1 MIRMKQKILS
11 IRSLGVAFSLMACFS
26 ACSNVENIEQNDG
39 QPIEIKLSSGVTPE
53 SRALTPTQSTQ
64 IESGETVYVWAEK
77 NSDKSS
83 YIDTWSLTADGN
95 GGLNPSGP
103 KFYPS
108 NKAAI
113 DLYALHGNFTS
124 APTGVF
130 QTVISGYSVISDQS
144 DKSDYA
150 KSDLLY
156 ATKSAVSPEEA
167 AVALVFKHLLSKI
180 EINLKAGN
188 GIDMNQL
195 SSIKILN
202 TKLKADVTLNK
213 DENATASV
221 VLSSDN
227 NNATDITPFQ
237 SSDADGNKYAE
248 AIVIPQEVSG
258 TFVEVT
264 VGGTPYYYTIPT
276 QTLQGGYKYI
286 LNLTVGESASAT
298 PAELSW
304 TE

>member
-1 MIRMKQKILS
+1 MKKNVLNIRILG
-11 IRSLGVAFSLMACFS
+11 IAFSLMACFS

-39 QPIEIKLSSGVTPE
+39 QPVEIKLSSGVTPE

-83 YIDTWSLTADGN
+83 YIDAWSLTADGN
-95 GGLNPSGP
+95 GVFSSGATQYYP
-103 KFYPS
+103 KDRT
-108 NKAAI
+108 AI
-113 DLYALHGNFTS
+113 DLYALHGNFTFTS
-124 APTGVF
+124 TDGF
-130 QTVISGYSVISDQS
+130 QTVISGYGVIADQS
-144 DKSDYA
+144 DKLNYV

-156 ATKSAVSPEEA
+156 ATNSGVLPQKDAVD
-167 AVALVFKHLLSKI
+167 LVFKHLLSKI

-188 GIDMNQL
+188 GIVFDQET
-195 SSIKILN
+195 SIKILN
-202 TKLKADVTLNK
+202 TKLKADVTLSK
-213 DENATASV
+213 DENTATSV
-221 VLSSDN
+221 ALSYDN
-227 NNATDITPFQ
+227 NNATDIIPFQ
-237 SSDADGNKYAE
+237 SSDEEGVYAE

-276 QTLQGGYKYI
+276 RTLQSGYKYI
-286 LNLTVGESASAT
+286 LDLTVGESASAT
-298 PAELSW
+298 PAEQSW

>member
-1 MIRMKQKILS
+1 MKQKVLS
-11 IRSLGVAFSLMACFS
+11 IRSLGVAFSLMACLS

-39 QPIEIKLSSGVTPE
+39 QPVEIKLSSGVTPE

-64 IESGETVYVWAEK
+64 IESGEIVYVWAE
-77 NSDKSS
+77 NSGTA
-83 YIDTWSLTADGN
+83 YFNAWSLTADG
-95 GGLNPSGP
+95 SGKLTSTES
-103 KFYPS
+103 KFYP
-108 NKAAI
+108 KDRTAI

-130 QTVISGYSVISDQS
+130 QTVISGYSVLEDQS
-144 DKSDYA
+144 EKSNYA

-156 ATKSAVSPEEA
+156 ATKGAVSPQEA
-167 AVALVFKHLLSKI
+167 AVELVFKHLLSKI
-180 EINLKAGN
+180 EINLIAGN
-188 GIDMNQL
+188 GIDL
-195 SSIKILN
+195 SQETSVKILN

-213 DENATASV
+213 DVDATASV

-227 NNATDITPFQ
+227 NATDIIPYQ

-264 VGGTPYYYTIPT
+264 VGGTPYCYTIPT
-276 QTLQGGYKYI
+276 RTLQSGYKYI
-286 LNLTVGESASAT
+286 LDLTVGESASAT
-298 PAELSW
+298 PAEQSW

>member
-1 MIRMKQKILS
+1 MKKNVLN
-11 IRSLGVAFSLMACFS
+11 IRSLGVAFSLMVCFS

-39 QPIEIKLSSGVTPE
+39 QPVEIKLSSGVTPE

-83 YIDTWSLTADGN
+83 YIDAWSLTADGEGN
-95 GGLNPSGP
+95 LTPAVKKYFP
-103 KFYPS
+103 TD
-108 NKAAI
+108 KASLDI
-113 DLYALHGNFTS
+113 YALHGNFTVS
-124 APTGVF
+124 DEMPAS
-130 QTVISGYSVISDQS
+130 ISVLEDQS
-144 DKSDYA
+144 TKEAYCE
-150 KSDLLY
+150 SDLLY
-156 ATKSAVSPEEA
+156 AVSTNVPYSEEIIT
-167 AVALVFKHLLSKI
+167 LDFKHQLSKI
-180 EINLKAGN
+180 EINLIAGS
-188 GIDMNQL
+188 GIVFDQET
-195 SSIKILN
+195 SIKILN
-202 TKLKADVTLNK
+202 TKLKADVTFNK
-213 DENATASV
+213 DVDATASV
-221 VLSSDN
+221 VLSFDN

-237 SSDADGNKYAE
+237 SSDVEGVYAE

-276 QTLQGGYKYI
+276 QTLKSGYKYI

>member
-1 MIRMKQKILS
+1 MKQKILS

-39 QPIEIKLSSGVTPE
+39 QPVEIKLSSGVTPE
-53 SRALTPTQSTQ
+53 SRTLTSTQSTQ
-64 IESGETVYVWAEK
+64 IEKGETVYVWAEK
-77 NSDKSS
+77 NSDNSS
-83 YIDTWSLTADGN
+83 YIDAWSLTADGN
-95 GGLNPSGP
+95 GKLTSTES

-108 NKAAI
+108 NKKDAI

-130 QTVISGYSVISDQS
+130 QTVISGYSVIADQS
-144 DKSDYA
+144 NKLNYV

-156 ATKSAVSPEEA
+156 ATNSGVLPQEA
-167 AVALVFKHLLSKI
+167 AVALAFKHLLSKI
-180 EINLKAGN
+180 EINLIAGN
-188 GIDMNQL
+188 GIVFDQET
-195 SSIKILN
+195 SIKILN
-202 TKLKADVTLNK
+202 TKLKADVTLSK
-213 DENATASV
+213 DENTATSV
-221 VLSSDN
+221 ALSYDN
-227 NNATDITPFQ
+227 NNATDIIPFQ
-237 SSDADGNKYAE
+237 SSDEEGVYAE

-276 QTLQGGYKYI
+276 RTLQSGYKYI
-286 LNLTVGESASAT
+286 LDLTVGESASAT
-298 PAELSW
+298 PAEQSW

>member
-1 MIRMKQKILS
+1 MKQKVLS

-39 QPIEIKLSSGVTPE
+39 QPVEIKLSSGVTPE
-53 SRALTPTQSTQ
+53 SRTLTPTQSIQ
-64 IESGETVYVWAEK
+64 IENGETVYVWAEK

-83 YIDTWSLTADGN
+83 YIDAWSLTADG
-95 GGLNPSGP
+95 SGELTSTES
-103 KFYPS
+103 KFYP
-108 NKAAI
+108 KDRTAI
-113 DLYALHGNFTS
+113 DLYALHGNFSST
-124 APTGVF
+124 PIGVF
-130 QTVISGYSVISDQS
+130 QTEIPEYSVIADQS
-144 DKSDYA
+144 DKLNYV

-156 ATKSAVSPEEA
+156 ATKSAVSPQEA

-180 EINLKAGN
+180 EINLIAGN
-188 GIDMNQL
+188 GVDL
-195 SSIKILN
+195 SEVTSVKVLN
-202 TKLKADVTLNK
+202 TQLAADITLKNSEAI
-213 DENATASV
+213 ATAITPTGDTADITAYK
-221 VLSSDN
+221 SSDN
-227 NNATDITPFQ
+227 N
-237 SSDADGNKYAE
+237 GVYAE

-264 VGGTPYYYTIPT
+264 VGGTPYYYTILT
-276 QTLQGGYKYI
+276 QTLKSGYKYI

>member
-1 MIRMKQKILS
+1 MIRMKKNVLN
-11 IRSLGVAFSLMACFS
+11 IRSLGVAFSLMVCFS

-39 QPIEIKLSSGVTPE
+39 QPVEIKLSSGVTPE

-83 YIDTWSLTADGN
+83 YIDAWSLTADGEGN
-95 GGLNPSGP
+95 LTPAVKKYFP
-103 KFYPS
+103 TD
-108 NKAAI
+108 KASLDI
-113 DLYALHGNFTS
+113 YALHGNFTVS
-124 APTGVF
+124 DEMPAS
-130 QTVISGYSVISDQS
+130 ISVLEDQS
-144 DKSDYA
+144 TKEAYCE
-150 KSDLLY
+150 SDLLY
-156 ATKSAVSPEEA
+156 AVSTNVPYSEEIIT
-167 AVALVFKHLLSKI
+167 LDFKHQLSKI
-180 EINLKAGN
+180 EINLIAGS
-188 GIDMNQL
+188 GIVFDQET
-195 SSIKILN
+195 SIKILN
-202 TKLKADVTLNK
+202 TKLKADVTFNK
-213 DENATASV
+213 DVDATASV
-221 VLSSDN
+221 VLSFDN

-237 SSDADGNKYAE
+237 SSDVEGVYAE

-276 QTLQGGYKYI
+276 QTLKSGYKYI

>member
-1 MIRMKQKILS
+1 MKQKVLS

-39 QPIEIKLSSGVTPE
+39 QPVEIKLSSGVTPE

-83 YIDTWSLTADGN
+83 YIDAWSLTADGEGN
-95 GGLNPSGP
+95 LTPAVKKYFP
-103 KFYPS
+103 TD
-108 NKAAI
+108 KASLDI
-113 DLYALHGNFTS
+113 YALHGNFTVS
-124 APTGVF
+124 DEMPAS
-130 QTVISGYSVISDQS
+130 ISVLKDQS
-144 DKSDYA
+144 TKEAYCE
-150 KSDLLY
+150 SDLLY
-156 ATKSAVSPEEA
+156 AVSTNVPYSEKIIT
-167 AVALVFKHLLSKI
+167 LDFKHLLSKI
-180 EINLKAGN
+180 EINLIAGS
-188 GIDMNQL
+188 GVDL
-195 SSIKILN
+195 SKVTFVKVLN
-202 TKLKADVTLNK
+202 TQLAADITLKNSEAIAAAITPTGDTADI
-213 DENATASV
+213 TAYK
-221 VLSSDN
+221 SSDN
-227 NNATDITPFQ
+227 N
-237 SSDADGNKYAE
+237 GVYAE

-276 QTLQGGYKYI
+276 QTLKSGYKYI

>member
-1 MIRMKQKILS
+1 MKQKVLS
-11 IRSLGVAFSLMACFS
+11 VRNLGIAFSLMACFS

-39 QPIEIKLSSGVTPE
+39 QPVEIKLSSGVTPE
-53 SRALTPTQSTQ
+53 SRALTPAQSTQ
-64 IESGETVYVWAEK
+64 IEKDEIVYVWAE
-77 NSDKSS
+77 NSGTA
-83 YIDTWSLTADGN
+83 YFNAWSLTADGN
-95 GGLNPSGP
+95 GGLTSTEP
-103 KFYPS
+103 KFYPI
-108 NKAAI
+108 NKSSI

-130 QTVISGYSVISDQS
+130 QTEIPEYSVIANQS
-144 DKSDYA
+144 NKSDYA

-156 ATKSAVSPEEA
+156 ATKSAVSPQEA

-180 EINLKAGN
+180 EINLIAGN
-188 GIDMNQL
+188 GIDL
-195 SSIKILN
+195 SQETSVKILN

-213 DENATASV
+213 DVDATASV
-221 VLSSDN
+221 VLSFDN

-237 SSDADGNKYAE
+237 SSDVEGVYAE

-276 QTLQGGYKYI
+276 QTLKSGYKYI